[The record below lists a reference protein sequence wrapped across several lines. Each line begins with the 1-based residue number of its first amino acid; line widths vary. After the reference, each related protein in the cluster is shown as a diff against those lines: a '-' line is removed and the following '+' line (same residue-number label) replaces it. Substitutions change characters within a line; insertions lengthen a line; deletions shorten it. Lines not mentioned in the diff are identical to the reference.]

1 MSASFLCI
9 AYSIIKIQETLEVVM
24 TVQLLRRK
32 FTVKQYHKMFESGI
46 LTEDDRVELIRGEII
61 EMSPIGTKHAACV
74 NRLINL
80 LVQSLGKRVIVAA
93 QNPIG
98 LNDNSEPQP
107 DVVLVKP
114 RDDFYETAHPQPQ
127 DIFLLIEV
135 ADSTIIYDREEKIPL
150 YAEAN
155 IIEVWLVDINE
166 QIVEVYQQPTA
177 TGYQQIQKFSLGESL
192 TIPGFADVTITVN
205 EIFGR

>member
-1 MSASFLCI
+1 
-9 AYSIIKIQETLEVVM
+9 M

-32 FTVKQYHKMFESGI
+32 FTVEQYHKMLESGI
-46 LTEDDRVELIRGEII
+46 LSEDDRVELIRGEII

-74 NRLINL
+74 NRLVNL
-80 LVQSLGKRVIVAA
+80 LVQLLGKRVIVAA
-93 QNPIG
+93 QNPVA
-98 LNDNSEPQP
+98 LNDYSEPQP
-107 DVVLVKP
+107 DVALLKP
-114 RDDFYETAHPQPQ
+114 RDDFYATAHPQTQ

-135 ADSTIIYDREEKIPL
+135 ADSTIEYDREEKIPL

-177 TGYQQIQKFSLGESL
+177 ARYQLMQKFASGQTLS
-192 TIPGFADVTITVN
+192 IKAFPNVNITVN

>member
-1 MSASFLCI
+1 
-9 AYSIIKIQETLEVVM
+9 M

-32 FTVKQYHKMFESGI
+32 FTVQQYHKMIESGI

-80 LVQSLGKRVIVAA
+80 LVQLLGKQVVVAA
-93 QNPIG
+93 QNPVA
-98 LNDNSEPQP
+98 LNDNSQPQP
-107 DVVLVKP
+107 DVALLKP
-114 RDDFYETAHPQPQ
+114 RDDFYATAHPQPQ
-127 DIFLLIEV
+127 DILLLIEV

-150 YAEAN
+150 YAAAN
-155 IIEVWLVDINE
+155 ILEVWLVDINE
-166 QIVEVYQQPTA
+166 QIVEVYQQPIA
-177 TGYQQIQKFSLGESL
+177 TGYQHIQKFDCGETLS
-192 TIPGFADVTITVN
+192 IPGFPDVKITAD

>member
-1 MSASFLCI
+1 
-9 AYSIIKIQETLEVVM
+9 M

-32 FTVKQYHKMFESGI
+32 FTVEQYHKMIESGI

-80 LVQSLGKRVIVAA
+80 LVQLLGKRVIVAA
-93 QNPIG
+93 QNPIR
-98 LNDNSEPQP
+98 LNDNSQPQP
-107 DVVLVKP
+107 DVALLKP
-114 RDDFYETAHPQPQ
+114 RDDFYATAHPQPQ

-135 ADSTIIYDREEKIPL
+135 ADSTIEYDREEKIPL

-177 TGYQQIQKFSLGESL
+177 AGYQHIQKFASGQTLS
-192 TIPGFADVTITVN
+192 IPGFPDVKITIN

>member
-1 MSASFLCI
+1 
-9 AYSIIKIQETLEVVM
+9 M

-32 FTVKQYHKMFESGI
+32 FTVQQYHKMIESGI
-46 LTEDDRVELIRGEII
+46 LTENERVELIRGEII
-61 EMSPIGTKHAACV
+61 EISPIGTKHAACV

-80 LVQSLGKRVIVAA
+80 LVQLLGKRVIVAA
-93 QNPIG
+93 QNPVE
-98 LNDNSEPQP
+98 LSDNSQPQP
-107 DVVLVKP
+107 DVALLKP
-114 RDDFYETAHPQPQ
+114 RDDFYAAAHPQPQ

-155 IIEVWLVDINE
+155 IIAVWLIDINE
-166 QIVEVYQQPTA
+166 QVVEVYQQPTA
-177 TGYQQIQKFSLGESL
+177 TGYQHIQKFAGGESL
-192 TIPGFADVTITVN
+192 SIPGFPDVTITVN

>member
-1 MSASFLCI
+1 
-9 AYSIIKIQETLEVVM
+9 M

-32 FTVKQYHKMFESGI
+32 FTVEQYHKMLESGI

-61 EMSPIGTKHAACV
+61 EISPIGTKHAACV

-80 LVQSLGKRVIVAA
+80 LVQLLGKRVIVAA
-93 QNPIG
+93 QNPIV
-98 LNDNSEPQP
+98 LNDNSQPQP
-107 DVVLVKP
+107 DVALLKP
-114 RDDFYETAHPQPQ
+114 RDDFYATAHPQPQ

-135 ADSTIIYDREEKIPL
+135 ADSTIEYDREEKIPL

-177 TGYQQIQKFSLGESL
+177 AGYQHIQKFTSGQTLSIQVLPDVNISANQILGH
-192 TIPGFADVTITVN
+192 
-205 EIFGR
+205 

>member
-1 MSASFLCI
+1 
-9 AYSIIKIQETLEVVM
+9 M

-32 FTVKQYHKMFESGI
+32 FTVEQYQKMLESGI

-80 LVQSLGKRVIVAA
+80 LVQLLGKRVIVAA
-93 QNPIG
+93 QNPVA
-98 LNDNSEPQP
+98 LNNNSQPQP
-107 DVVLVKP
+107 DVALLKP
-114 RDDFYETAHPQPQ
+114 RDDFYATAHPQPQ

-135 ADSTIIYDREEKIPL
+135 SDSTVMYDREEKIPL

-166 QIVEVYQQPTA
+166 QIVEVYQQSTA
-177 TGYQQIQKFSLGESL
+177 AGYQLMQKFAGGQSLSIKAL
-192 TIPGFADVTITVN
+192 SDVNITVN
-205 EIFGR
+205 EILGR

>member
-1 MSASFLCI
+1 
-9 AYSIIKIQETLEVVM
+9 M

-32 FTVKQYHKMFESGI
+32 FTVEQYHKMVESGI
-46 LTEDDRVELIRGEII
+46 LKEDDRVELIRGEII

-74 NRLINL
+74 NRLVNL
-80 LVQSLGKRVIVAA
+80 LVVLLGKRVIVAA
-93 QNPIG
+93 QNPVA
-98 LNDNSEPQP
+98 LNNNSEPQP
-107 DVVLVKP
+107 DVALLKP
-114 RDDFYETAHPQPQ
+114 RDDFYASAHPQPQ

-135 ADSTIIYDREEKIPL
+135 ADSTVMYDREEKIPL

-177 TGYQQIQKFSLGESL
+177 AGYQHIQKFASGQTLSIQ
-192 TIPGFADVTITVN
+192 TFSNVTTTVD
-205 EIFGR
+205 EIFGQ

>member
-1 MSASFLCI
+1 MS
-9 AYSIIKIQETLEVVM
+9 
-24 TVQLLRRK
+24 VQLLRRK
-32 FTVKQYHKMFESGI
+32 FTVEQYHKMVESGI

-61 EMSPIGTKHAACV
+61 EMSPIGTKHAAYV
-74 NRLINL
+74 KRLNKL
-80 LVQSLGKRVIVAA
+80 LSQKLRDRVLIAIQDPVE
-93 QNPIG
+93 
-98 LNDNSEPQP
+98 LNNNSEPQP
-107 DVVLVKP
+107 DVALLKP
-114 RDDFYETAHPQPQ
+114 RDDFYATAHPQSQ

-135 ADSTIIYDREEKIPL
+135 SDSTVMYDREEKIPL

-177 TGYQQIQKFSLGESL
+177 TGYQLMQKFTSGQTLS
-192 TIPGFADVTITVN
+192 IQAFPDVNITVN

>member
-1 MSASFLCI
+1 M
-9 AYSIIKIQETLEVVM
+9 
-24 TVQLLRRK
+24 QLVRRK
-32 FTVKQYHKMFESGI
+32 FTIEQYHKMVESGI

-61 EMSPIGTKHAACV
+61 DMSPIGTKHAACV
-74 NRLINL
+74 NRLVNL
-80 LVQSLGKRVIVAA
+80 LGKGVILAA
-93 QNPIG
+93 QNPVA
-98 LNDNSEPQP
+98 LNNNSEPQP
-107 DVVLVKP
+107 DVALLKP
-114 RDDFYETAHPQPQ
+114 RDDFYATAHPQPQ

-135 ADSTIIYDREEKIPL
+135 SDSTVMYDREEKIPL

-177 TGYQQIQKFSLGESL
+177 ARYQLMQKFASGQTLS
-192 TIPGFADVTITVN
+192 IKAFPNVNINVN

>member
-1 MSASFLCI
+1 
-9 AYSIIKIQETLEVVM
+9 M
-24 TVQLLRRK
+24 TVQLLRHK
-32 FTVKQYHKMFESGI
+32 FTVQQYHKMFELGI
-46 LTEDDRVELIRGEII
+46 LKEDERVELIRGEII

-74 NRLINL
+74 KCLNKLLSSKLRDRVLIAIQDP
-80 LVQSLGKRVIVAA
+80 VE
-93 QNPIG
+93 
-98 LNDNSEPQP
+98 LNDNSQPQP
-107 DVVLVKP
+107 DVALLKP
-114 RDDFYETAHPQPQ
+114 RDDFYAAAHPQPQ

-155 IIEVWLVDINE
+155 IIAVWLVDINE

-177 TGYQQIQKFSLGESL
+177 TGYQHIQKFAGGETLS
-192 TIPGFADVTITVN
+192 IPGFSDVTITVN